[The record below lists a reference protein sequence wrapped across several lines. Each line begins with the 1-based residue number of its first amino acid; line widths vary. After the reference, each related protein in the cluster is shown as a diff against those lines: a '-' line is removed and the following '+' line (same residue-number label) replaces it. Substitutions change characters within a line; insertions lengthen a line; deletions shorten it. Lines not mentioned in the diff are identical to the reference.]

1 MGPGRAGARATIL
14 RAAWSVHR
22 RQRSSGQGV
31 VQHPVQAVPGA
42 PVAARQVGHAGGFG
56 GHGQVGDAVAHGP
69 RGATA
74 PSCQRRAPLA
84 SPTDSQ
90 LCRSHTTYK
99 LPVHNTRDPVI
110 AARSH
115 RLEGWSDASGH
126 GASRGLG
133 RHGVS
138 RRRREPST
146 LGGRWHPPRPRPA
159 NGTCP
164 TRGRCR

>member
-1 MGPGRAGARATIL
+1 MGPGRAGVRATIL

-42 PVAARQVGHAGGFG
+42 PVAAHQVGHAGGFG

-74 PSCQRRAPLA
+74 PGCQRRAPLA
-84 SPTDSQ
+84 NPTDSL

-115 RLEGWSDASGH
+115 RREGWSDALRARCKPRAWPARGFPTET
-126 GASRGLG
+126 GALNFGWPMAPATARGP
-133 RHGVS
+133 RT
-138 RRRREPST
+138 EPV
-146 LGGRWHPPRPRPA
+146 PRA
-159 NGTCP
+159 ADV
-164 TRGRCR
+164 